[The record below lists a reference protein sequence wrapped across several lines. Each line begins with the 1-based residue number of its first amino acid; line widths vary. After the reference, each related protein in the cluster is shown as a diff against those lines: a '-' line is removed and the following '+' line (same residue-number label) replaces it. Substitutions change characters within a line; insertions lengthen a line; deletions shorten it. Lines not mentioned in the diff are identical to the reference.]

1 MGVGGS
7 RVVTLSKSVAQVIQ
21 SLIFILFRMS
31 SHTPLSSCSRLSR
44 ALNTTRRSSSSSSE
58 SSAPAR
64 KREPRFVS
72 SSSSSEESESSEEE
86 LSLSLS
92 LPLPESEE
100 LSSELSSSLF
110 SVSSSSSESLP
121 PRAKKRLDCGFSG
134 GGGRTRRY
142 RRKSWT
148 P

>member
-1 MGVGGS
+1 MGGGGS

-100 LSSELSSSLF
+100 LSSELSSSSRHF
-110 SVSSSSSESLP
+110 AGEAAKRR
-121 PRAKKRLDCGFSG
+121 PRTSPSG
-134 GGGRTRRY
+134 PSGRWTNHGCDGG
-142 RRKSWT
+142 W
-148 P
+148 